1 MLGERPGDRAGP
13 GRARAEKVAPWSH
26 SEGQETDQGR
36 GQGLLP
42 LGCRHAPTPNSQP
55 GTYLMAFFSLRPRP
69 ESGVPTVSKEF
80 L

>member
-1 MLGERPGDRAGP
+1 MCVSRGSSRAGC
-13 GRARAEKVAPWSH
+13 
-26 SEGQETDQGR
+26 
-36 GQGLLP
+36 L
-42 LGCRHAPTPNSQP
+42 HAPIPNLKP

>member
-1 MLGERPGDRAGP
+1 MGVGAAE
-13 GRARAEKVAPWSH
+13 RARHPGV
-26 SEGQETDQGR
+26 R
-36 GQGLLP
+36 GKLRVTTPGGLLP
-42 LGCRHAPTPNSQP
+42 PGLPACPTPDSKP

>member
-1 MLGERPGDRAGP
+1 MGVRGGESTAPRVRRKLCVTTPGG
-13 GRARAEKVAPWSH
+13 APPTW
-26 SEGQETDQGR
+26 TA
-36 GQGLLP
+36 
-42 LGCRHAPTPNSQP
+42 CPTPDSKP

>member
-1 MLGERPGDRAGP
+1 MTTPGG
-13 GRARAEKVAPWSH
+13 APPTW
-26 SEGQETDQGR
+26 TA
-36 GQGLLP
+36 
-42 LGCRHAPTPNSQP
+42 CPTPDSKP

>member
-1 MLGERPGDRAGP
+1 MCAHTCTCVHMARSGE
-13 GRARAEKVAPWSH
+13 
-26 SEGQETDQGR
+26 

-42 LGCRHAPTPNSQP
+42 PGLPVCPTPPKNSQP